1 MKEYFQVALIEI
13 GITKKIS
20 DEFKRR
26 IRSLKI
32 NFKI

>member
-26 IRSLKI
+26 IELFLK
-32 NFKI
+32 